1 MSNTSTRGVSATSP
15 EATTADEMK
24 VVHTFEKNSFDEVWA
39 YLQPFKGNDL
49 AHIRV
54 FTIGADDE
62 MRPKKQGIAVNVR
75 ELPNCSRSGQEQPRA
90 ARDEL
95 RLSDR
100 DESSRQEGQGCVPQT
115 DRGVTFQCG

>member
-1 MSNTSTRGVSATSP
+1 MSNTSNGGVSTTST

-54 FTIGADDE
+54 FTLGADDE

-75 ELPNCSRSGQEQPRA
+75 DLPKLAEAVA
-90 ARDEL
+90 ALVAAVEARK
-95 RLSDR
+95 S
-100 DESSRQEGQGCVPQT
+100 
-115 DRGVTFQCG
+115 